1 MTQLLKRMRP
11 APFTTFTLFILVAFA
26 TSVLFST
33 LSRAAPAIVQ
43 AAGSTDANDITN
55 ELRQAALP
63 LNGVEAGRGF
73 DDLEPLRARLEG
85 VRIVGL
91 GEATHGTREFF
102 QFKHRTVEFLAR
114 ELGFTLFILEGSYA
128 GVGPL
133 NDYVLGRAGPADVTA
148 QMARSLAVI
157 WNTEE
162 VREMLNWMRDYNRAQ
177 PEARKLRFLGFDPQ
191 LAAPSAE
198 ALLAYLRR
206 VAPSQ
211 VARARKAM
219 RHLTPVTHE
228 WAYETFPSRP
238 LAERKAAR
246 RQLMEF
252 ASWLAGQHRR
262 LIAAS
267 SEAQYRD
274 AMQWVQLLLQSD
286 EIRNFS
292 GDARENHMADNIDY
306 LLDRAGPGAR
316 AILWAHNFHLSRVA
330 EGFRPWESETDFRPM
345 GSFLARRHG
354 AAYYAIGFAFDH
366 GAFQAGDEDAEREAE
381 SAGAFGGMREFTLPP
396 SPVNEL
402 GARLSLAGP
411 LYLLDLRGATTRGA
425 MADWLNT
432 PQPMRW
438 IGAEFSRKWPAGNYT
453 TPVMLRDHFDAL
465 FFVRETTRARPL
477 PYDAGVRPYR
487 G

>member
-1 MTQLLKRMRP
+1 MFLAAIMNLLLKRLKP
-11 APFTTFTLFILVAFA
+11 AVLVLIVSAALGPFSLA
-26 TSVLFST
+26 
-33 LSRAAPAIVQ
+33 SRAAPANAQ
-43 AAGSTDANDITN
+43 AAGAVEAIDIAG

-63 LNGVEAGRGF
+63 LKGVEAGRGF
-73 DDLEPLRARLEG
+73 EDLEPLRARLEG

-102 QFKHRTVEFLAR
+102 QFKHRMVEFLAR

-128 GVGPL
+128 GVGPI
-133 NDYVLGRAGPADVTA
+133 NDYVLGRAGTVDVTA
-148 QMARSLAVI
+148 HMARSLAVI

-162 VREMLNWMRDYNRAQ
+162 VREMLKWMRDYNRQQ
-177 PEARKLRFLGFDPQ
+177 PEAKKLRFLGFDPQ

-198 ALLAYLRR
+198 ALLAYLGR

-219 RHLTPVTHE
+219 RYLTPVTHE

-246 RQLMEF
+246 RQLMAF
-252 ASWLAGQHRR
+252 ASWMAGQHRR

-274 AMQWVQLLLQSD
+274 AMQWVQLVLQSD

-292 GDARENHMADNIDY
+292 GDARENYMADNIDY

-316 AILWAHNFHLSRVA
+316 AILWAHNFHLSRVT

-366 GAFQAGDEDAEREAE
+366 GAFQAGDEDAE
-381 SAGAFGGMREFTLPP
+381 SAGATVGMREFTLPP
-396 SPVNEL
+396 SPANEL

-411 LYLLDLRGATTRGA
+411 LYLLDLRGASTRGA

-438 IGAEFSRKWPAGNYT
+438 IGAEFSRKWPAANYT

-477 PYDAGVRPYR
+477 PYDPAVRPYR